1 MQEPEL
7 EMKET
12 RVPIRLRFFILEVGV
27 GAGKGGSACSGGEGP
42 AQLLQPPSACA
53 NKLPSY
59 SAALPPESVCPFAPP
74 RPRQG

>member
-27 GAGKGGSACSGGEGP
+27 GAGEGGVSMLRWGGSSP
-42 AQLLQPPSACA
+42 
-53 NKLPSY
+53 
-59 SAALPPESVCPFAPP
+59 APP
-74 RPRQG
+74 APQCMRQ